1 MEEEKHDLSR
11 NRRRDGAAV
20 GWPMNTVCLVMIS
33 GNDNNDGGWQFIE
46 PGEDDYVLTKYTVPV
61 VGVPS

>member
-1 MEEEKHDLSR
+1 
-11 NRRRDGAAV
+11 
-20 GWPMNTVCLVMIS
+20 MNTVCLVMIS